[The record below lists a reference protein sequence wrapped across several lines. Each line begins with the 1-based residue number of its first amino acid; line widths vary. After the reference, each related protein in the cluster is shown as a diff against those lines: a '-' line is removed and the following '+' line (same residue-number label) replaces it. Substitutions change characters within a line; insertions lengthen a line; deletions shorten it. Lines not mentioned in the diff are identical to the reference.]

1 MKTVK
6 DILQNKTIKEI
17 WSVSPK
23 AFVYDALVLM
33 NEKGIGAVLVMDEKE
48 KIAGIFSER
57 DYARKIIIKGKS
69 SKETKVE
76 EVMTPASKMYTV
88 KPDSPLEE
96 CMALATEKHIRHLPV
111 FEQGKFIGLIST
123 GDIVKILISEKQD
136 LINQLSDYIAGI
148 YT

>member
-6 DILQNKTIKEI
+6 DILQNKAIKEI

-23 AFVYDALVLM
+23 SLVYDALVLM
-33 NEKGIGAVLVMDEKE
+33 NEKGIGAVIVIDDKG
-48 KIAGIFSER
+48 KVAGIFSER

-69 SKETKVE
+69 SKETTVE
-76 EVMTPASKMYTV
+76 EVMTPAQKMYTV
-88 KPDSPLEE
+88 KPDSPLED
-96 CMALATEKHIRHLPV
+96 CMALATERHIRHLPV
-111 FEQGKFIGLIST
+111 FDKGKFIGLIST

-148 YT
+148 YS